1 MQNKKLQDTQKSSNK
16 ELLFNKL
23 TLAGHLTRKG
33 ELTKSK
39 NGNPMIKIILSET
52 AFCIAL
58 REQAQ
63 MINLL
68 DLESVLVVEGKL
80 INLDNKNLILVT
92 EVEIYT
98 TQIEIDTKKYRKELK
113 EEKTKF

>member
-1 MQNKKLQDTQKSSNK
+1 MQNKLSIDILKNSNK

-39 NGNPMIKIILSET
+39 NGNPMIKFILSET

-68 DLESVLVVEGKL
+68 DLETILVVEGK
-80 INLDNKNLILVT
+80 
-92 EVEIYT
+92 
-98 TQIEIDTKKYRKELK
+98 
-113 EEKTKF
+113 